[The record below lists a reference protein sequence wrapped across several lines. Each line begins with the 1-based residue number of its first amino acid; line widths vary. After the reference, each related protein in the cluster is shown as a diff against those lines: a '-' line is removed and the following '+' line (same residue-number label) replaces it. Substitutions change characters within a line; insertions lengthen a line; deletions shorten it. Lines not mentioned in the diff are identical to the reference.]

1 MDRVNP
7 RPTRRLAM
15 LALVTAIVATAGCT
29 GPMLTAMYLAG
40 GMDTP
45 AEFKGL
51 HKKKVV
57 VVCRPMVQLK
67 YTSDMNAS
75 KLIGREVGKLLE
87 KYARSSVVD
96 QDKVAEWLDNNTS
109 DDCLQIGRALGA
121 EMVVGIDLL
130 DFNIRQGQTLYQG
143 KATYELKV
151 YDCKS
156 GQVVFE
162 KTPDPSVWPPNSG
175 IPTSEKQQSQ
185 FRRQFVGVLAEE
197 IARHFYSHDPRVN
210 FAGDAATME

>member
-7 RPTRRLAM
+7 RPTRRLAL
-15 LALVTAIVATAGCT
+15 LALVTAMVATAGCT
-29 GPMLTAMYLAG
+29 GPLLTAMYLAG

-57 VVCRPMVQLK
+57 VVCRPLVQLK
-67 YTSDMNAS
+67 YTDMNAS
-75 KLIGREVGKLLE
+75 KLIGAEVGKLLA
-87 KYARSSVVD
+87 KYARSTIVD
-96 QDKVAEWLDNNTS
+96 QAKVAEWLDNNAS
-109 DDCLQIGRALGA
+109 DDYVEIGRALGA

-130 DFNIRQGQTLYQG
+130 DFDIHQGQTLYQG
-143 KATYELKV
+143 KADYDLKV
-151 YDCKS
+151 YDCKTGS
-156 GQVVFE
+156 VVFE
-162 KTPDPSVWPPNSG
+162 KSPDPSVWPPNSG

-197 IARHFYSHDPRVN
+197 VARHFYSHDPRVN

>member
-7 RPTRRLAM
+7 RLARLAIV
-15 LALVTAIVATAGCT
+15 ALVAAMIATAGCE

-57 VVCRPMVQLK
+57 VVCRPLVQLQ
-67 YTSDMNAS
+67 YSDMNAS
-75 KLIGREVGKLLE
+75 KLIGREVGTLLA
-87 KYARSSVVD
+87 KYARSNVID

-109 DDCLQIGRALGA
+109 DDYLKIGRALGA
-121 EMVVGIDLL
+121 EMVVGIDLV
-130 DFNIRQGQTLYQG
+130 DFDIRQGQTLYQG
-143 KATYELKV
+143 KARYELKV
-151 YDCKS
+151 YDCKT
-156 GQVVFE
+156 GALVFE

-185 FRRQFVGVLAEE
+185 FRRQFVGILAEE

-210 FAGDAATME
+210 FAGDAAAME